1 MIFYDCL
8 AFMSCLFHF
17 MVKEWTNSRNV
28 KNGMLTCI
36 NQSRCKVSEA
46 DIWDINSTL
55 IFFFFKIYKRSKQ
68 CYSFIQ
74 NMCHINIL
82 GRISFFL
89 LKKNHIVL
97 PNWQPLWLFTYRN
110 LAYSLKI
117 KFEVLLCLQFL
128 CIITIWHM
136 TYSDDSLD
144 QTDTLYVQYN
154 LTFLV

>member
-1 MIFYDCL
+1 ML
-8 AFMSCLFHF
+8 QFH
-17 MVKEWTNSRNV
+17 
-28 KNGMLTCI
+28 
-36 NQSRCKVSEA
+36 
-46 DIWDINSTL
+46 
-55 IFFFFKIYKRSKQ
+55 SKHVPDKH
-68 CYSFIQ
+68 FRE
-74 NMCHINIL
+74 NI
-82 GRISFFL
+82 IL
-89 LKKNHIVL
+89 LVKKNHIVL

-117 KFEVLLCLQFL
+117 KFEVLLCLQFP